1 MKIDRFKI
9 LEKNSD
15 IDKSIKTMIIEHQ
28 KCKEF
33 IKLLSEFV
41 IEKYIKLSKD
51 DSYIPEIGPHPYTV
65 KRNKLS
71 VTDVSIWKNGVNFKV
86 EGYGYEY
93 YIFMSPEE
101 IEQYKLQIE
110 QNILKADAKKY
121 NL

>member
-9 LEKNSD
+9 LEKNSE
-15 IDKSIKTMIIEHQ
+15 IDKSIKTMIIEHE

-33 IKLLSEFV
+33 ITLFKDVV
-41 IEKYIKLSKD
+41 IEKYIELSKD
-51 DSYIPEIGPHPYTV
+51 DSYQPEIGPHPYKV

-71 VTDVSIWKNGVNFKV
+71 VTDASIWKNGVNFKV
-86 EGYGYEY
+86 EAYGYEY

-101 IEQYKLQIE
+101 IEHHIVK
-110 QNILKADAKKY
+110 NTASKY